1 MQIAECCTFTTL
13 TLTVHS
19 TMQKLQT
26 CLQVICGIWS
36 TAYHTDCG
44 MASALQH
51 ALDCSMAYGLWHALL
66 AIAWPLDWSMIY
78 GLYSVACEPPKNL
91 DTTHHRLTQRTTGE
105 LSHTWFCASALQ
117 HGLWAVAWP
126 VACSM
131 ACGL

>member
-1 MQIAECCTFTTL
+1 MLHVYNPDPHCALYNAEAANMSSGHMWHM
-13 TLTVHS
+13 VY
-19 TMQKLQT
+19 
-26 CLQVICGIWS
+26 GIPYGLWYGLC
-36 TAYHTDCG
+36 APACPV
-44 MASALQH
+44 
-51 ALDCSMAYGLWHALL
+51 DCSMAYGLWHALL